1 MSLLLLASM
10 PAASPDGPSDAEE
23 GERRI
28 NAPPGN
34 GQQKRAAHLDV
45 RGLAPRTDRLRL
57 PRSRS
62 CSRASAHSNRDAAA
76 GFGFRLRTLDLTNSS
91 AMNSA
96 QEDSVR

>member
-1 MSLLLLASM
+1 M
-10 PAASPDGPSDAEE
+10 
-23 GERRI
+23 
-28 NAPPGN
+28 
-34 GQQKRAAHLDV
+34 DV
-45 RGLAPRTDRLRL
+45 QGGLAPRTDRLRL

-62 CSRASAHSNRDAAA
+62 CSRANAHSNRDAAA